1 MGAVVKVQCVKTW
14 IWINL
19 VSFLSVLDV
28 SPTLP
33 LDATTTTTIAAA
45 FSIQGIFFGG
55 DGGSWGDLLLSFP
68 WGEVKK
74 SPQYWMKYTGIYGI
88 IFFGT

>member
-1 MGAVVKVQCVKTW
+1 MDLVQ
-14 IWINL
+14 
-19 VSFLSVLDV
+19 FLSVLDV

-55 DGGSWGDLLLSFP
+55 GIEGRGAICYCLSP
-68 WGEVKK
+68 GVKK
-74 SPQYWMKYTGIYGI
+74 NHHNIG
-88 IFFGT
+88 